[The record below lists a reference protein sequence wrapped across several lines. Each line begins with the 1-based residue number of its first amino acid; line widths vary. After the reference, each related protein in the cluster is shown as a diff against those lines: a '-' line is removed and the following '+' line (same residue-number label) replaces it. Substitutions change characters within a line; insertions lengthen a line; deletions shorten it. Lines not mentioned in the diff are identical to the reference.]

1 MTKMTRRSVVAGG
14 MAIFAAAAA
23 GPAYTQTKQ
32 KLRFSSAFTETDL
45 RAEAYKSFAAAV
57 KDDSI
62 SSPIGATPC
71 SSRVPSSSHF
81 SVIISISAIWR
92 RRTFQNRS
100 RLGRCLPLLI
110 SSATPTT

>member
-14 MAIFAAAAA
+14 MAMAAGAA

-32 KLRFSSAFTETDL
+32 NSVLAVHSLKLTCARKPTNRSPRQLKKIST
-45 RAEAYKSFAAAV
+45 
-57 KDDSI
+57 
-62 SSPIGATPC
+62 SSPIGATRC

-81 SVIISISAIWR
+81 SVTISISAISR
-92 RRTFQNRS
+92 RRTFQSRS
-100 RLGRCLPLLI
+100 RLGRCLPRPI